1 MESKTNPNTGHR
13 KRIRKKFLDH
23 GLDVFQDYEVMEL
36 LLDFVARQKDMKPI
50 AKDLIN
56 KFGSFQGVL
65 NASNEDLL
73 AVNGIGE
80 TAVVLIKFIKDAG
93 SRYLFQASQ
102 LRISQ
107 DNIEDLIQYCRLNM
121 GHLQNEEFHMFSFN
135 TQFQIIKE
143 DILSE
148 GTIDQ
153 TIVYPRK
160 VVELALKN
168 KASSIIFC
176 HNHPDGNLEPS
187 NQDKTLTR
195 ALQIATKTV
204 NINVHDHL
212 IISSGG
218 YFSFRE
224 HRLI

>member
-1 MESKTNPNTGHR
+1 MSANKNPNAGHR
-13 KRIRKKFLDH
+13 ARIRKKYLEH
-23 GLDVFQDYEVMEL
+23 GLDLFQDYEVMEL
-36 LLDFVARQKDMKPI
+36 ILDFVARQKDMKPV

-56 KFGSFQGVL
+56 KFGSLQGVI
-65 NASNEDLL
+65 NASDEDLL
-73 AVNGIGE
+73 AVNGVGE
-80 TAVVLIKFIKDAG
+80 SALVLIRLIKDAG

-107 DNIEDLIQYCRLNM
+107 ENIEDLIQYCRLRLGN
-121 GHLQNEEFHMFSFN
+121 LQDEEFHMFSFD
-135 TQFQIIKE
+135 TQFKLIKE
-143 DILSE
+143 DVLSE

-187 NQDKTLTR
+187 SQDKTLTR
-195 ALQIATKTV
+195 ALQLATKTV
-204 NINVHDHL
+204 NINVYDHL

-218 YFSFRE
+218 HFSFRE
-224 HRLI
+224 NRLV

>member
-1 MESKTNPNTGHR
+1 MSGNKNPNVGHR
-13 KRIRKKFLDH
+13 ARIRKKYLDH
-23 GLDVFQDYEVMEL
+23 GLDVFQDYEVLEL
-36 LLDFVARQKDMKPI
+36 ILDYVARQKDMKPV
-50 AKDLIN
+50 AKDLITR
-56 KFGSFQGVL
+56 FESFQGVL
-65 NASNEDLL
+65 NASDEDLL
-73 AVNGIGE
+73 AVNGLGE
-80 TAVVLIKFIKDAG
+80 SALALIRLIKDAG

-102 LRISQ
+102 LRISRE
-107 DNIEDLIQYCRLNM
+107 NVEDLIEYCRLRM
-121 GHLQNEEFHMFSFN
+121 GSLQDEEFHMFSFD
-135 TQFQIIKE
+135 TQFKLIRE

-195 ALQIATKTV
+195 ALQLATKTV
-204 NINVHDHL
+204 NINVYDHL

-218 YFSFRE
+218 HFSFRE

>member
-1 MESKTNPNTGHR
+1 MSANKNPNAGHR
-13 KRIRKKFLDH
+13 ARIRKKYIEH
-23 GLDVFQDYEVMEL
+23 GLDLFQDYEVMEL
-36 LLDFVARQKDMKPI
+36 ILDFVARQKDMKPV

-56 KFGSFQGVL
+56 KFGSLQGVI
-65 NASNEDLL
+65 NASDEDLL
-73 AVNGIGE
+73 AVNGVGE
-80 TAVVLIKFIKDAG
+80 SALVLIRLIKDAG

-107 DNIEDLIQYCRLNM
+107 ENIEDLIQYCRLRLGN
-121 GHLQNEEFHMFSFN
+121 LQDEEFHMFSFD
-135 TQFQIIKE
+135 TQFKLIKE
-143 DILSE
+143 DVLSE

-187 NQDKTLTR
+187 SQDKTLTR
-195 ALQIATKTV
+195 ALQLATKTV
-204 NINVHDHL
+204 NINVYDHL

-218 YFSFRE
+218 HFSFRE
-224 HRLI
+224 NRLV